1 MEPGLVFTIEP
12 PPLFSL
18 KPPLTIE
25 IQGERLADLQR
36 FASQVEAKLRTLPQL
51 REVQS
56 LQQAGK
62 PELQVIFNREAL
74 SRHGLSAR
82 EVAERIRSKLQGVT
96 PVRFRTAQK
105 RLVVRVRV
113 SRLQLDSVDKLA
125 SLVINPGQ
133 TTPLPLSAVATLR
146 EGVGPA
152 EIRHISQRRTALVNA
167 GLSGGDLKGA
177 REAIVR
183 ALGSLQPPPGITY
196 RLGGQGQE
204 MQRSLRSLAL
214 ALVLAVFLVYLVM
227 ASQFESVVEP
237 FVILFSIPLAGIGVV
252 WALWATGGG
261 LDVLTGLGLLV
272 LVGIAVNNAIVLT
285 NTYNRLRRGGL
296 PVTEALL
303 EAGTVRL
310 RPILMTT
317 LTTVLGL
324 LPLTLGAGAGAEIRQ
339 PIALTLIAGLLT
351 SMVLTLVVV
360 PCAYRLLARDGKE
373 DTAET

>member
-1 MEPGLVFTIEP
+1 
-12 PPLFSL
+12 
-18 KPPLTIE
+18 
-25 IQGERLADLQR
+25 
-36 FASQVEAKLRTLPQL
+36 
-51 REVQS
+51 
-56 LQQAGK
+56 
-62 PELQVIFNREAL
+62 
-74 SRHGLSAR
+74 
-82 EVAERIRSKLQGVT
+82 
-96 PVRFRTAQK
+96 
-105 RLVVRVRV
+105 
-113 SRLQLDSVDKLA
+113 
-125 SLVINPGQ
+125 
-133 TTPLPLSAVATLR
+133 
-146 EGVGPA
+146 
-152 EIRHISQRRTALVNA
+152 
-167 GLSGGDLKGA
+167 
-177 REAIVR
+177 
-183 ALGSLQPPPGITY
+183 
-196 RLGGQGQE
+196 
-204 MQRSLRSLAL
+204 
-214 ALVLAVFLVYLVM
+214 
-227 ASQFESVVEP
+227 QFESVVEP
-237 FVILFSIPLAGIGVV
+237 FVILFSVPLAGIGVV